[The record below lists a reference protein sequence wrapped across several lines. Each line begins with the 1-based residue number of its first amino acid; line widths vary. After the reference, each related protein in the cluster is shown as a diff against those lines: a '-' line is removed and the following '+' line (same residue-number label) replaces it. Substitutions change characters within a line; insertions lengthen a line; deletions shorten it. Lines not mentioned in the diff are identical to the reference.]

1 MLLDDQELESIAD
14 RLADKL
20 EARRQCI
27 QPRLLDISQA
37 AAYLGRTTSG
47 VQHMVKRG
55 TLPVTKL
62 DGKVQ
67 IDRLELDRL
76 IKDRTS

>member
-1 MLLDDQELESIAD
+1 MLLDDKELERIA
-14 RLADKL
+14 
-20 EARRQCI
+20 
-27 QPRLLDISQA
+27 
-37 AAYLGRTTSG
+37 SG

-67 IDRLELDRL
+67 IDREELDRL
-76 IKDRTS
+76 IKDRTA

>member
-1 MLLDDQELESIAD
+1 MLLDDKELEQIAD

-20 EARRQCI
+20 EARRQSI
-27 QPRLLDISQA
+27 VPRLMDLAEA
-37 AAYLGRTTSG
+37 ARYLGRTLSG
-47 VQHMVKRG
+47 LQHMVKRG
-55 TLPVTKL
+55 ALPVTRI

-67 IDRLELDRL
+67 IDRQELDRL

>member
-1 MLLDDQELESIAD
+1 MQLDDVDLD
-14 RLADKL
+14 RLVDRLIEKL
-20 EARRQCI
+20 EARRPCI
-27 QPRLLDISQA
+27 APRLLDIPTA
-37 AAYLGRTTSG
+37 ALYLGRTTSG
-47 VQHMVKRG
+47 IQHMVKKG

-67 IDRLELDRL
+67 IDREELDRL